1 MIKCIIVDDEPHAIE
16 VLDHYVKQTPHLQL
30 VASFTNPIEA
40 LQLFGR
46 QKIDLVF
53 LDIQMPEISGI
64 DFIKAIQGK
73 SKVILTTA
81 YSEFALE
88 GYDLYVVDYLLKPI
102 RLPRFLAAVQK
113 VVEQLNAINETHLHP
128 EIVEGDYIFVKTES
142 KGKLLKINLGDIDFI
157 ESMKNYVAIHRGGQ
171 KTLVY
176 TSMKELEE
184 RLPKKQF
191 LRVHKSFIIP
201 VSRITRVSNYWHEA
215 ATKVPEVTLGFWV
228 IKIAATTLGE
238 TGGDSVT
245 MTLNW
250 VI

>member
-1 MIKCIIVDDEPHAIE
+1 MINCIIVDDEPHAIE
-16 VLDHYVKQTPHLQL
+16 VLDHYVKQTPHLHL

-40 LQLFGR
+40 LQLLGQ

-53 LDIQMPEISGI
+53 LDIQMPEITGI

-88 GYDLYVVDYLLKPI
+88 GYELYVVDYLLKPI
-102 RLPRFLAAVQK
+102 RLPRFLKAVQK
-113 VVEQLNAINETHLHP
+113 AAEQINALNESSQEHADD
-128 EIVEGDYIFVKTES
+128 DYIFVKTES
-142 KGKLLKINLGDIDFI
+142 KGKLLKINLPDIDFI

-176 TSMKELEE
+176 TTMKELEE

-191 LRVHKSFIIP
+191 IRVHKSFIIP
-201 VSRITRVSNYWHEA
+201 ISRITGIEGNLLRLKNVNAEILIGENYKAELMEIIRG
-215 ATKVPEVTLGFWV
+215 KM
-228 IKIAATTLGE
+228 IQ
-238 TGGDSVT
+238 
-245 MTLNW
+245 
-250 VI
+250 

>member
-16 VLDHYVKQTPHLQL
+16 VLDHYVKQTPHLHL

-40 LQLFGR
+40 LQLLGGQR
-46 QKIDLVF
+46 IDLVF

-113 VVEQLNAINETHLHP
+113 AVEQIHALNDIASQP
-128 EIVEGDYIFVKTES
+128 EIGEDDYIFVKTES
-142 KGKLLKINLGDIDFI
+142 KGKLLKINLADIDFI

-176 TSMKELEE
+176 TTMKDLEE
-184 RLPKKQF
+184 RLPKKLF
-191 LRVHKSFIIP
+191 IRVHKSFMIP
-201 VSRITRVSNYWHEA
+201 VSRITGIEGNLVRLKNVSAEILIGENYKAELM
-215 ATKVPEVTLGFWV
+215 EI
-228 IKIAATTLGE
+228 IKGKMIH
-238 TGGDSVT
+238 
-245 MTLNW
+245 
-250 VI
+250 